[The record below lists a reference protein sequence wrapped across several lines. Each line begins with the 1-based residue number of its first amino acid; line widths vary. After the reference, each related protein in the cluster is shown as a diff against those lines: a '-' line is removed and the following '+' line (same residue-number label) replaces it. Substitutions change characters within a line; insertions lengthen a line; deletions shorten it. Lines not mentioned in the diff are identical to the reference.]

1 MKNTVRLLIALGFAA
16 FAAILN
22 FIWVQQNLPKYGT
35 YTVYTAD
42 VAQGVVIDSEQGHFQ
57 PITLPEKKGV
67 LLSKFL
73 VPWED
78 RSMLIGFK
86 TSRPIKSGELAL
98 YGDMT
103 TKNVTPEFST
113 LGPFRL
119 LSVRDQFVNNDSSD
133 MSRSSGGVVGR
144 IPVTL
149 VIPKQVNAK
158 TGLLTYDPKIKQLL
172 YILELDKHS
181 SNKRETSIMAIV
193 AMSGT
198 QSDQASRNGPELGD
212 NEMALVIDLPD
223 IPVITDVLLKNTSP
237 EIGFVVPASLIDS
250 SR

>member
-1 MKNTVRLLIALGFAA
+1 MKNTIRLFIALGFAA

-22 FIWVQQNLPKYGT
+22 FLWVQQNLPKYGK

-42 VAQGVVIDSEQGHFQ
+42 VAQGAVIDSEQGDFQ
-57 PITLPEKKGV
+57 SITLPEKKDV
-67 LLSKFL
+67 QLSKFL
-73 VPWED
+73 VPWDD
-78 RSMLIGFK
+78 RSTLVGFK
-86 TSRPIKSGELAL
+86 ASRPIKAGELAL
-98 YGDMT
+98 SSDMT

-119 LSVRDQFVNNDSSD
+119 LSVRDQFVNNTSRDSG
-133 MSRSSGGVVGR
+133 SSGGVVGR

-149 VIPKQVNAK
+149 VVPKQINSK

-172 YILELDKHS
+172 YILELDKLS
-181 SNKRETSIMAIV
+181 GNKRETSIMAIV
-193 AMSGT
+193 AMSGS
-198 QSDQASRNGPELGD
+198 QNDQTPRNGPVIGD
-212 NEMALVIDLPD
+212 DEMALVIDLPD
-223 IPVITDVLLKNTSP
+223 IPVITDVLLNNTSP